1 MILRRG
7 VAAYRYLNA
16 SITSRPPP
24 RPVPWGAER
33 ALNFLFI
40 AICLYLFLSFPF
52 QPYAPERNILNLTK
66 SHLSTSTE
74 LLFNRL
80 ARVRPDEILTVAD
93 EDLKEHLT
101 SVSARKI
108 YLAYGPDT
116 VSNCEFCST
125 NSLYSY
131 LVFYLP
137 FHVVLPHLIHTMVLL
152 ISTSEPLTGPECSRW
167 RGKFTLAGL
176 ALCAVDIFLVFTQD
190 ALNGPSALE
199 KTGKSGPVGYGF
211 YYISTLARPFIFGV
225 VDMICAGII
234 YLSSTNRFFFAQ
246 PSSVEQLDQGMTA
259 AQKMLQ
265 GAKAKFHAANVYRNT
280 VVRDKSLKQ
289 RDDLYWQTMA
299 VLEDRTRTGGTNA
312 GISSGSSTDSDN
324 TVMHNIWEEPEVVQ
338 AMSRTLAGHGGVD
351 LAQLGMNAQ
360 QFVRD
365 ATEGL

>member
-1 MILRRG
+1 M
-7 VAAYRYLNA
+7 
-16 SITSRPPP
+16 
-24 RPVPWGAER
+24 
-33 ALNFLFI
+33 NFLFI
-40 AICLYLFLSFPF
+40 VICLYLFLSFPF
-52 QPYAPERNILNLTK
+52 QPYAPERNVLNLTK
-66 SHLSTSTE
+66 SHLSTSTD

-80 ARVRPDEILTVAD
+80 ARVRSDELLTVAD
-93 EDLKEHLT
+93 ERLKEHLT

-131 LVFYLP
+131 LIFYLS
-137 FHVVLPHLIHTMVLL
+137 FHVVLPHLIHMMVLL

-167 RGKFTLAGL
+167 RGKFTLVGL
-176 ALCAVDIFLVFTQD
+176 FLCAVDLFCVFTQD
-190 ALNGPSALE
+190 ALNGASALE
-199 KTGKSGPVGYGF
+199 KAGKSGPVGYGF
-211 YYISTLARPFIFGV
+211 YYISTLARPFVFGV
-225 VDMICAGII
+225 VDMICAGVI

-246 PSSVEQLDQGMTA
+246 PSSVEQLDQGMSA

-265 GAKAKFHAANVYRNT
+265 AAKAKFHAANVYRNT

-312 GISSGSSTDSDN
+312 GINSGSSTDTDS
-324 TVMHNIWEEPEVVQ
+324 TVMNNIWEEPEVVQ

-365 ATEGL
+365 ATEGLE